1 MANLYSIS
9 LVLIRDELVLHYFGC
24 NAVGGMCASFLWWAA
39 WSQLPLT
46 QWSASA
52 SSFQLQTTRYSALC
66 LLPWLVWYSRG
77 LMYLVFAS
85 LVLFMHADSMTF
97 DGMDRIERCNTGYS
111 ATLNTWACK
120 EAESD
125 SFTVRICSRPT
136 IDSNLS
142 PFLPSHYIPIMDHLS
157 KGTFLMF
164 LLTHSIWFLSC
175 LLDISK
181 GTC

>member
-1 MANLYSIS
+1 MNLYCII
-9 LVLIRDELVLHYFGC
+9 LVAMQLEACVHPFFDELRDPNCRLPNGRPLPPLFNFKPQGTLLSV
-24 NAVGGMCASFLWWAA
+24 SF
-39 WSQLPLT
+39 PG
-46 QWSASA
+46 
-52 SSFQLQTTRYSALC
+52 
-66 LLPWLVWYSRG
+66 VWYSLG
-77 LMYLVFAS
+77 LKYLVFAS

-97 DGMDRIERCNTGYS
+97 DGMDRIERCNSGYS

-157 KGTFLMF
+157 KGTFLLF

-175 LLDISK
+175 LLYISK